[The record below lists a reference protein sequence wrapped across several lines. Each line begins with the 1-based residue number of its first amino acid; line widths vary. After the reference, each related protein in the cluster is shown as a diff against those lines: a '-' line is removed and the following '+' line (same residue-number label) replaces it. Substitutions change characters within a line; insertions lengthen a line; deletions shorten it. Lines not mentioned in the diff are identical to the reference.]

1 MAQLALNFAKTAV
14 TRVATSLA
22 SSAISSLFADD
33 RVIGPTLEQLYV
45 LQSTEGSPMPIVFGR
60 ARIGGQVIWAD
71 KPKENRQQVQSG
83 GKGGAST
90 SERKYTLSFAVG
102 LCEGVIDGIGRVWAD
117 GELLD
122 TRLSNFRTHIGSED
136 QLADSLIQ
144 VVEGVSQTPNFKGLA
159 YVVFEDFPLTDFGNR
174 IPQLSFEVFRSPGEQ
189 VEENSLRQRLKGVTL
204 IPASGE
210 FSYATETVLADEG
223 PGITRSENS
232 NNSVGGADIIAAL
245 DNLERDLP
253 ACNTV
258 SVVVSWFG
266 DDLRC
271 GNCQL
276 RPGVETNAKIT
287 IGQQWQVNGVSRN
300 DAHLVSYIDG
310 RPAFGGTPS
319 DASILQT
326 IAELKSRGFRV
337 IFYPFILMDVPS
349 GNALNDPYGA
359 AQQAV
364 FPWRGRITCHPAP
377 DQPASPDKSAAV
389 LTQVDSFFGQ
399 AGIADF
405 STSVET
411 ISYTGAEEWSF
422 RRMILHYANLCK
434 LAGGVDGFLIGSELP
449 GLTRLRSSQNQ
460 YPVVEKL
467 RELAEDVDAILP
479 ATDIS
484 YAADWTE
491 YFGHH
496 PQDGSG
502 DVYFH
507 LDTLWADPAIDF
519 VGIDWYVP
527 LSDWRDGLGHLDAA
541 NYDTIYDPLYLQGNI
556 EGGEGYDWYY
566 ASLADRDAQTRTNIT
581 DGASGKD
588 WVFRYKDIKNWWQQS
603 HFDRP
608 GGVESTTATAWVPES
623 KPIWFT
629 ETGCP
634 AVDKGSNQPNVFYD
648 PKSSESFLPYFSSG
662 QRNDL
667 IQHLY
672 CEVML
677 DYWQTDSPNN
687 PVSSV
692 YGGLMVEP
700 KNIQFWT
707 WDARPF
713 PDFPARTEVWSDG
726 DNWQLGHWLNG
737 RIGFSSLEAIIKDIC
752 QRANITDF
760 STISLEGI
768 VTGYVI
774 KGGVTLRQAIAPLG
788 DCFGFDLSDRFGS
801 LVFSMPGFTSVQTN
815 WNADSFIRGNDN
827 STLQYLLEDAEQLS
841 SGVQIRFANDENS
854 YQPAEAQVQLEDA
867 VVDRLI
873 TFSIPLVADA
883 PAMKKLANEVLARSH
898 NRASGLKL
906 ILPPSQIAYE
916 VGDVVQFD
924 PAFATGRWQID
935 RIEEQGF
942 RELLLS
948 SVTSQSVIA
957 ASGSNPG
964 KNVGN
969 SVLPPAFP
977 ALVVLDIPLLPG
989 EPERLGPRVAAF
1001 AKSWA
1006 GDVQVKVGS
1015 DQRYRA
1021 TLTRP
1026 AIIGTVSVSLPAGGF
1041 SGRFDMATKLVIN
1054 MPEINLLS
1062 IQGSELL
1069 AGANSLAVKH
1079 QDGSWEV
1086 LQYQLAD
1093 LQANGSWVLSKLLR
1107 GQSGTENTL
1116 LQAIDAGAQV
1126 VLLDGSTVPASI
1138 NEYELG
1144 AELSWF
1150 GAYAGQFANAS
1161 EHSGVVELYTD
1172 QSRLPRKPVHLKVRK
1187 MSGDYLISWVRRT
1200 RIGGDNW
1207 NSPDV
1212 PLAESQEQYSFS
1224 LFVNGEEVL
1233 SDMLNEP
1240 GKTITA
1246 AEMAGYFPESLPDML
1261 DIAVAQIS
1269 SEAGSGSINRQL
1281 LAI

>member
-22 SSAISSLFADD
+22 TSAISSLFAGD
-33 RVIGPTLEQLYV
+33 RVIGPTLDQLYV

-71 KPKENRQQVQSG
+71 QPKENRQQVQSG
-83 GKGGAST
+83 GKGGPST
-90 SERKYTLSFAVG
+90 SERKYTLNFAVG
-102 LCEGVIDGIGRVWAD
+102 LCEGSIDGIGRIWAD

-122 TRLSNFRTHIGSED
+122 TKQSNFRTYLGSED

-159 YVVFEDFPLTDFGNR
+159 YLVFEDFPLTDFGNR

-189 VEENSLRQRLKGVTL
+189 VEQTSLRQRLKGVTL

-223 PGITRSENS
+223 PGVTRSENS

-271 GNCQL
+271 GSCQL
-276 RPGVETNAKIT
+276 RPGVETKNKIT
-287 IGQQWQVNGVSRN
+287 IGQQWQVNGVSRD
-300 DAHLVSYIDG
+300 DAHLVSYIDD

-326 IAELKSRGFRV
+326 ITELKSRGFRV
-337 IFYPFILMDVPS
+337 IFYSFILMDIPVAS
-349 GNALNDPYGA
+349 GLPDPYGA
-359 AQQAV
+359 AEQAV
-364 FPWRGRITCHPAP
+364 FPWRGRITCHPAIG
-377 DQPASPDKSAAV
+377 QPASPDKSAAI
-389 LTQVDSFFGQ
+389 LTQVDEFFGQ

-405 STSVET
+405 QAGAET
-411 ISYTGAEEWSF
+411 VSYTGTEEWSF

-449 GLTRLRSSQNQ
+449 GLTRLRSSQDQ

-467 RELAEDVDAILP
+467 RELAADVDTILP

-491 YFGHH
+491 YFGHQ

-507 LDTLWADPAIDF
+507 LDALWADPAVDF
-519 VGIDWYVP
+519 IGIDWYVP
-527 LSDWRDGLGHLDAA
+527 LSDWRDGLGHFDAT

-566 ASLADRDAQTRTNIT
+566 ASLADRNAQTRTAIT
-581 DGASGKD
+581 DGTFGKD
-588 WVFRYKDIKNWWQQS
+588 WVFRYKDIKNWWRQS
-603 HFDRP
+603 HFNRP
-608 GGVESTTATAWVPES
+608 GGVEIATATAWVPES

-667 IQHLY
+667 IQRLY
-672 CEVML
+672 CEAML
-677 DYWQTDSPNN
+677 DYWQTDSPQNLI
-687 PVSSV
+687 SSV
-692 YGGLMVEP
+692 YGEPMVEP
-700 KNIQFWT
+700 NNIQFWT

-713 PDFPARTEVWSDG
+713 PDFPARTEIWSDG

-737 RIGFSSLEAIIKDIC
+737 RVGFSSLEAIIKDIC
-752 QRANITDF
+752 QKANITDF

-774 KGGVTLRQAIAPLG
+774 KGGVTLRQAITPLS
-788 DCFGFDLSDRFGS
+788 DCYGFDLSDSFGS
-801 LVFSMPGFTSVQTN
+801 LVFSMPGLTSVQTN
-815 WNADSFIRGNDN
+815 WNADSFIKDSNN
-827 STLQYLLEDAEQLS
+827 STLQYLLDDAEQLA
-841 SGVQIRFANDENS
+841 SGVQIRFADDENS
-854 YQPAEAQVQLEDA
+854 YQPAEAKVQLGDA
-867 VVDRLI
+867 IVDNLVS
-873 TFSIPLVADA
+873 FSIPLVADT

-898 NRASGLKL
+898 NRASGLK
-906 ILPPSQIAYE
+906 ITLPPSQLAYE

-924 PAFATGRWQID
+924 PGFVTGRWQID
-935 RIEEQGF
+935 RIEEQGS

-948 SVTSQSVIA
+948 SVTSQSVITT
-957 ASGSNPG
+957 SGSNPG
-964 KNVGN
+964 NNVGN
-969 SVLPPAFP
+969 IVLPPSFP

-989 EPERLGPRVAAF
+989 ESERLGPRVAAF
-1001 AKSWA
+1001 AKPWA

-1015 DQRYRA
+1015 DQRSRA
-1021 TLTRP
+1021 ILTR
-1026 AIIGTVSVSLPAGGF
+1026 AAAIGTVAVSLPAGGF
-1041 SGRFDMATKLVIN
+1041 TGRFDLATELVIS
-1054 MPEINLLS
+1054 ILGVNLLS
-1062 IQGSELL
+1062 VQESELL
-1069 AGANSLAVKH
+1069 AGGNSLAVQH

-1086 LQYQLAD
+1086 LQYQLTE
-1093 LQANGSWVLSKLLR
+1093 LQPDGSWVLSKLLR
-1107 GQSGTENTL
+1107 GQSGTENVL
-1116 LQAIDAGAQV
+1116 SQPIDAGARV
-1126 VLLDGSTVPASI
+1126 VLLDGSTVSASI

-1144 AELSWF
+1144 AELSWS
-1150 GAYAGQFANAS
+1150 GAYVGQPFSVN
-1161 EHSGVVELYTD
+1161 EHTNVVEFYTD
-1172 QSRLPRKPVHLKVRK
+1172 QSRLPRKPVHLKVRE
-1187 MSGDYLISWVRRT
+1187 MSGDYVVSWIRRT

-1224 LFVNGEEVL
+1224 LFVAGVAVL
-1233 SDMLNEP
+1233 SEVVNEP
-1240 GKTITA
+1240 ERIISA
-1246 AEMAGYFPESLPDML
+1246 AEMLGCFPEGIPGVL

-1269 SEAGSGSINRQL
+1269 AEAGSGAINRQL